1 MFNKF
6 KFLINVLLYFISFN
20 AIAASEKKEGMPQL
34 DTTTYPSQIFWL
46 VVTFGISYCILKFAI
61 TPKISE
67 ILNTR
72 QERIDTDIF
81 DAKSARES
89 AEKSR
94 LDQEKSLHQAKND
107 ANAIVKEVIDKT
119 KLELLES
126 ERTSKTKLKN
136 KILDAERRIEKNKS
150 ESLNFV
156 SEIATDIT
164 IEISKKLTGLKLTK
178 EKADKVLSNNFSK
191 INTFSAQKESK

>member
-164 IEISKKLTGLKLTK
+164 IEISQKLTGLKLTK
-178 EKADKVLSNNFSK
+178 EKAGKVLSNNFSK

>member
-136 KILDAERRIEKNKS
+136 KILDAERRIEKTKS

-178 EKADKVLSNNFSK
+178 EKAGKVLSNNFSK